1 MRAGK
6 LAGAVEKRSVLKLTG
21 AKGTEPAQVVCSYL
35 PEGECLVMA
44 ADQTGLFGTAQT
56 KELRIGALFDRVG
69 GKLAAQGAEEEA
81 FIVSLSAVPGMD
93 EAELK
98 QITGMIAKAAGCRGI
113 TDYTIHAQTRYEPE
127 ESGAAV
133 QLVLTGSGV
142 GKAAVQPALEDGGAG
157 KVAAQPVTGG
167 DAVKTPENPVH
178 LPGTGGM
185 QIVMAG
191 YAALEATAVLIS
203 EKREL
208 LAGRLSEGYLSEGLA
223 KARQTDV
230 REAARIAVQAG
241 ALVKTAGEGGIFT
254 ALWELGEHLDCGMDI
269 ALRDILLL
277 QETIEVC
284 EVLDVNPYL
293 LASGGCILAVTEDAE
308 RLLERY
314 RAAGIA
320 AAVIGSL
327 KDGHDRV
334 LRNGEEERFL
344 EPFRSEELYRV
355 L

>member
-1 MRAGK
+1 MQAGK
-6 LAGAVEKRSVLKLTG
+6 LAEAAEKRSVLKRIG
-21 AKGTEPAQVVCSYL
+21 AKGTEPAQAVCSPL
-35 PEGECLVMA
+35 SEGGCLVIA
-44 ADQTGLFGTAQT
+44 SDQASLFGNGETRR
-56 KELRIGALFDRVG
+56 LRVGALIDRVC
-69 GKLAAQGAEEEA
+69 GKLAAQGVETAA
-81 FIVSLSAVPGMD
+81 FIFSLSASPDTD

-98 QITGMIAKAAGCRGI
+98 RVSGMIADAAADRGI
-113 TDYTIHAQTRYEPE
+113 AGYTIHAQIRYEPE
-127 ESGAAV
+127 KSGAAL
-133 QLVLTGSGV
+133 QLTLTGSGAEN
-142 GKAAVQPALEDGGAG
+142 AA
-157 KVAAQPVTGG
+157 
-167 DAVKTPENPVH
+167 ENPAS
-178 LPGTGGM
+178 LSAAAGR

-208 LAGRLSEGYLSEGLA
+208 LSRRLSGGYLSEGLA
-223 KARQTDV
+223 KAERTDV

-254 ALWELGEHLDCGMDI
+254 ALWELGEHLECGMDI

-284 EVLDVNPYL
+284 EVLDVSPYL
-293 LASGGCILAVTEDAE
+293 LASGGCILAVTDDAE

-320 AAVIGSL
+320 AAVIGGL
-327 KDGHDRV
+327 KNGRGRV
-334 LRNGEEERFL
+334 LCNGEEERFL
-344 EPFRSEELYRV
+344 EPFRAEELYRV